1 MKPTTKTFLIVV
13 SWFAGIFLV
22 PGILV
27 LLHNYINAIIFASAT
42 IACFALVGYYAYHDL
57 LLVIKK
63 HELEEEQMLHR
74 FHGNKQIFARYK
86 AFRKYFDGDINLK
99 ELEHL
104 IGKNSIFNS
113 KT

>member
-22 PGILV
+22 PGILI
-27 LLHNYINAIIFASAT
+27 LLHNYISAIIFASAT

-63 HELEEEQMLHR
+63 E
-74 FHGNKQIFARYK
+74 G
-86 AFRKYFDGDINLK
+86 AFFFLR
-99 ELEHL
+99 
-104 IGKNSIFNS
+104 S
-113 KT
+113 

>member
-13 SWFAGIFLV
+13 SCFAGIFIV

-57 LLVIKK
+57 LPVIRK
-63 HELEEEQMLHR
+63 HEIEEEQMLYR
-74 FHGNKQIFARYK
+74 FHGNKELLARYH
-86 AFRKYFDGDINLK
+86 AFKKHFDGDISLK
-99 ELEHL
+99 ELEHW
-104 IGKNSIFNS
+104 IEKHSIFNS
-113 KT
+113 KN

>member
-13 SWFAGIFLV
+13 ILFAGIFIV

-27 LLHNYINAIIFASAT
+27 LLHNYISAIIFASAT

-57 LLVIKK
+57 LRVIKK
-63 HELEEEQMLHR
+63 HDIEEEQMLYR
-74 FHGNKQIFARYK
+74 FHGNKEIFARYK

-104 IGKNSIFNS
+104 IEKHSIFNS